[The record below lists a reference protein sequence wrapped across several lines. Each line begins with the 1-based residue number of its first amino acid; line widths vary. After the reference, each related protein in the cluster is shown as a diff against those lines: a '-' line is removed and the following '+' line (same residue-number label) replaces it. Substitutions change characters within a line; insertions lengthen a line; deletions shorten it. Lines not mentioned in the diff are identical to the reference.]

1 MRILTVINWLNAFE
15 QDHEQ
20 PMAASVSRQRP
31 DRYTLAELEAQTDI
45 KGRTIRYYITEGLLP
60 PAYGRGPSATYDH
73 DHLLRLQAINQLKEQ
88 RQPLKEIKEYL
99 EQLDT
104 DDLAMMMNAADQPE
118 VAMWRH
124 YQLHPDFQIAV
135 RDRASNDRSTA
146 HEYAFELIVEYARSV
161 LADLDPGEPR

>member
-1 MRILTVINWLNAFE
+1 
-15 QDHEQ
+15 
-20 PMAASVSRQRP
+20 MASSSARRP
-31 DRYTLAELEAQTDI
+31 DRYTLAELEEQTGL
-45 KGRTIRYYITEGLLP
+45 KGRTIRYYITQGLLP
-60 PAYGRGPSATYDH
+60 PAYGRGPSATYDQ
-73 DHLLRLQAINQLKEQ
+73 DHLLRLQAINQMKDE

-104 DDLAMMMNAADQPE
+104 DDLAMMMNAPSQPE

-135 RDRASNDRSTA
+135 RDRAGNDRAAT

-161 LADLDPGEPR
+161 LADLDQG